1 MKVQVTHSIFFL
13 FLKMFQICS
22 IVVILCLQMWKGA
35 EVKKT
40 KRLTYEE
47 VKKQLIESMVVNNV
61 VETNELN
68 KKAEEV
74 QDPEETVEVMQE
86 CEGII

>member
-1 MKVQVTHSIFFL
+1 
-13 FLKMFQICS
+13 
-22 IVVILCLQMWKGA
+22 MWKGG
-35 EVKKT
+35 EIKKT